1 MLKTYQNQLK
11 VLEKRSNKVK
21 TDDLSALEDILREN
35 QLAIRNLKQEI
46 KDLDFVRRKQEKVIQ
61 KKKKYEDGLK
71 LTKIID

>member
-21 TDDLSALEDILREN
+21 TDDLSALEDILREK

-61 KKKKYEDGLK
+61 KKKK
-71 LTKIID
+71 